1 MRGLDGGPHRSP
13 EFNWFA
19 VDERRMCDEMQA
31 QAARLRRLDSV
42 LAKAIREQAEGGEAL
57 VSEMHPYRRWRRE
70 AARHVKELRTVL
82 DDRERYDRHLARVP
96 GLEKRLR
103 DRIAAVEGAIR
114 NGAPERKTVEVAHE
128 VQMEREREAARSR
141 DRSRYMSAEI
151 DYGR

>member
-31 QAARLRRLDSV
+31 Q
-42 LAKAIREQAEGGEAL
+42 
-57 VSEMHPYRRWRRE
+57 

-141 DRSRYMSAEI
+141 DRSRYMGAEI